1 MIFENC
7 CDAIQN
13 PPMIWMAVLSLY
25 GVMSLITAGFYAL
38 DKRRATRNAWRI
50 PERTLH
56 TLELLGGWPGAL
68 VAQSLFRHKR
78 HKSSFM
84 LVFYGIV
91 TLHALIWIAVAW
103 LMLRG

>member
-1 MIFENC
+1 
-7 CDAIQN
+7 
-13 PPMIWMAVLSLY
+13 MIWIAVLSLY
-25 GVMSLITAGFYAL
+25 AIMSLMTAGFYAL

-68 VAQSLFRHKR
+68 AAQTLFRHKR

-91 TLHALIWIAVAW
+91 AIHVLCWMAVAW
-103 LMLRG
+103 MYMRA